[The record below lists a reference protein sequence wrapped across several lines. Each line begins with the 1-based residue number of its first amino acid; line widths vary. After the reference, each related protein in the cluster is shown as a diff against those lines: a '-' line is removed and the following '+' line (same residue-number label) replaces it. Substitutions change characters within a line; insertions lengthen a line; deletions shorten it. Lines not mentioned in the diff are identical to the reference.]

1 MDSLNQEYI
10 GKNLD
15 SVKTILEDKGYI
27 VQIKRL
33 EPKKDKDILNEEL
46 VIQALEKDNKNIVIT
61 TSMFKKYI

>member
-15 SVKTILEDKGYI
+15 SVKTILEDKDYI